1 MQTNMD
7 FQAIAMGLMFC
18 TLAYWFY
25 GRRRLVG
32 IGYGLFGVGVVLLGV
47 YPPFENHPGVWV
59 LPAMGLILMVI
70 GFLAGGRKG
79 FNREWKD
86 RRTEAARLADR
97 FDPQAEEE

>member
-1 MQTNMD
+1 MATNMD
-7 FQAIAMGLMFC
+7 FGAIAMGLMFC
-18 TLAYWFY
+18 TVAYWFY

-32 IGYGLFGVGVVLLGV
+32 IGYGLFGVGVVLIGI

-59 LPAMGLILMVI
+59 LPTLGFILMVI

-86 RRTEAARLADR
+86 RRTEAERLAE
-97 FDPQAEEE
+97 QVNQKGEGG